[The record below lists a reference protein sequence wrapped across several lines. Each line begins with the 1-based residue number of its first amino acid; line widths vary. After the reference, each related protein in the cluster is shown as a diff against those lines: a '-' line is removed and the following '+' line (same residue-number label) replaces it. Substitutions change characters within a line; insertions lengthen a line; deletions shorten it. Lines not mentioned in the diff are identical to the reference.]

1 MHSEKETTV
10 SNTILLLF
18 PFTAFP
24 IEIKNQRLLTVLN
37 DSKSP

>member
-24 IEIKNQRLLTVLN
+24 IEIKIK
-37 DSKSP
+37 DS